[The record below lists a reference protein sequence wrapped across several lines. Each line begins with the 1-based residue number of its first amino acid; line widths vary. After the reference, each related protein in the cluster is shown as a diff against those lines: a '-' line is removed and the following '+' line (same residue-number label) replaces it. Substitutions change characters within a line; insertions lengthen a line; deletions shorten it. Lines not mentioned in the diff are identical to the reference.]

1 MRTLENTRLQKRI
14 NNQGEDTLC
23 LMYLVKNR
31 WVVVR
36 RFYLDDPIFEA
47 LKDLTACILGDKDYN
62 TYLLPDYDSRQSDS
76 PDDPLKPNTVSPF
89 EAS

>member
-14 NNQGEDTLC
+14 NNEGEDTLC
-23 LMYLVKNR
+23 LMYLVRDK
-31 WVVVR
+31 WIVVR
-36 RFYLDDPIFEA
+36 RFYGNDPIFEA

-62 TYLLPDYDSRQSDS
+62 TYLLEDYDSRKSDN
-76 PDDPLKPNTVSPF
+76 PDDPNLPNVVSPF

>member
-1 MRTLENTRLQKRI
+1 MRTKENTRLQKRI

-23 LMYLVKNR
+23 LMYLVKDR

-36 RFYLDDPIFEA
+36 RYYLDDPIFEV
-47 LKDLTACILGDKDYN
+47 LKDLTAIFLNDETFN
-62 TYLLPDYDSRQSDS
+62 ILLPEYDSRLSDN
-76 PDDPLKPNTVSPF
+76 PDDPLKPNIIEPF